1 MRSFLKEADL
11 EKKTPLYQWH
21 ESHGGKIV
29 PFAGYLLPVQYE
41 SGVIT
46 EHNAVRERAGLFDVS
61 HMGEFVIKGPEALA
75 NLQRILSNDFT
86 NMTIGRVRYTLMC
99 NDSGGV
105 VDDLVVCKM
114 EEDRY
119 LLVVNAANREKDAAW
134 IQAHLQMG
142 THLQNG
148 VSFEDISDTIAQ
160 IALQGPAAPAILAAL
175 SKTIPQKYYTLIEQG
190 NVAGIDCIVSRTGY
204 TGETGFEMYCPAE
217 KAVALWEKLLE
228 AGKNAGLIPCGLGA
242 RDTLRLEA
250 SMPLYG
256 HEMNDTVTPFE
267 AGLGF
272 AVKMAKP
279 DFIGKSALVGKE
291 NPARLRVGLRITGR
305 GIARENSDVLHQ
317 GKIAGKT
324 TSGTFCPHLKEALAM
339 ALVDASIAQPGTVV
353 EVDVRGRKIEAQ
365 VCALPFYTKEQK

>member
-1 MRSFLKEADL
+1 L

-41 SGVIT
+41 TGVIT

-86 NMTIGRVRYTLMC
+86 NMGIGRVRYTLMC
-99 NDSGGV
+99 NEAGGV
-105 VDDLVVCKM
+105 IDDLVVCKM

-119 LLVVNAANREKDAAW
+119 LLVVNAANRDKDAAW
-134 IQAHLQMG
+134 IRAHLAK
-142 THLQNG
+142 NG
-148 VSFEDISDTIAQ
+148 VAFEDISDTLAQ
-160 IALQGPAAPAILAAL
+160 IALQGPASPAILSAL
-175 SKTIPQKYYTLIEQG
+175 SATIPQKYYTLIEKG

-204 TGETGFEMYCPAE
+204 TGETGFELYCPAK
-217 KAVALWEKLLE
+217 KAVELWEKLLE
-228 AGKNAGLIPCGLGA
+228 AGKAIDGGAKGIDGGAGLIPCGLGA

-256 HEMNDTVTPFE
+256 HEMNETVTPFE

-272 AVKMAKP
+272 AVKMEKP
-279 DFIGKSALVGKE
+279 DFIGKSALAGKE
-291 NPARLRVGLRITGR
+291 TPARLRVGLKITGR
-305 GIARENSDVLHQ
+305 GIAREESDVLYQ
-317 GKIAGKT
+317 GKVAGST
-324 TSGTFCPHLKEALAM
+324 TSGTFCPYLKEARAM
-339 ALVDASIAQPGTVV
+339 ALVDAAIAQPGTAV

-365 VCALPFYTKEQK
+365 VCALPFYTKGKK